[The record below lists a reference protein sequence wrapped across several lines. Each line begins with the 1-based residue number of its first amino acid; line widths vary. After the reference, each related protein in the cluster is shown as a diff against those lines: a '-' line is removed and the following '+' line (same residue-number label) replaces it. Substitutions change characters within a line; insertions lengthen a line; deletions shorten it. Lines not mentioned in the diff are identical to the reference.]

1 VVREEEMDRRVKE
14 GLEEYLHGAMEP
26 ARKADFERML
36 NASDEST
43 RQIVA
48 MIERQSAMLRNA
60 FRPAEDSSQ
69 VEAGLRPGFYGRV
82 MERIQVQRSTSIW
95 SAFLEPQFF
104 RRVAFASATLLF
116 LLSVTM
122 FTGTS
127 AEDESLAAASVT
139 PVMQTIAQ
147 DEDEQPLGES
157 QEEDRDVIL
166 VNLATYQQE

>member
-1 VVREEEMDRRVKE
+1 
-14 GLEEYLHGAMEP
+14 
-26 ARKADFERML
+26 
-36 NASDEST
+36 
-43 RQIVA
+43 
-48 MIERQSAMLRNA
+48 
-60 FRPAEDSSQ
+60 
-69 VEAGLRPGFYGRV
+69 
-82 MERIQVQRSTSIW
+82 
-95 SAFLEPQFF
+95 
-104 RRVAFASATLLF
+104 
-116 LLSVTM
+116 M